1 MNLICFTYH
10 EVSLFKRLYDSMLTK
25 PVGKYFFILVII
37 FCSRGLAAQTAISL
51 KEAVKTAL
59 DNYGTIKSKN
69 SYAAASRSAAAY
81 TRSEYL
87 PNMNVAGQWTY
98 GTVNGQI
105 GPGYGFGGLT
115 VASSG
120 LPSPVQ
126 GWDAA
131 FGAIYLTN
139 INWDFFAFGRVKE
152 RIKTAEAIAIRDQK
166 DLEQE
171 TFEHSVK
178 VTAAYLNLLTA
189 QRLRLSYEKNL
200 IRARAVETVVTTRA
214 KNGLIAGV
222 DSLLANAEVSN
233 ARIAITRARDL
244 EQEQSNQLAV
254 LMGVPPTEFV
264 LDTMFIAR
272 LPGLLEELSL
282 ANIESHPTLQFFK
295 SRILA
300 GESQLRYYK
309 TLYFPAFSVVGVFQ
323 TRGSGFGNS
332 YSTNRTDFTHNP
344 WEGFSPTRSNFLL
357 GLGVTWN
364 LTQPIRYSH
373 QVRSQELV
381 NKALLEE
388 YNLANQRLN
397 AQLELASS
405 KIRNALENY
414 REAPIQVEAAA
425 DAYLQ
430 KSVMY
435 QNGLTN
441 LVELNQTLYALIRAE
456 TDRDIAG
463 NSVWQS
469 LLMRA
474 AAMGDYTIFENQL

>member
-1 MNLICFTYH
+1 M
-10 EVSLFKRLYDSMLTK
+10 VSLFLKTTQYMFTK
-25 PVGKYFFILVII
+25 PLGKHFLSLSII
-37 FCSRGLAAQTAISL
+37 FYSAGLPAQTTISL
-51 KEAVKTAL
+51 QEAVKTAL
-59 DNYGTIKSKN
+59 DNYGTIKSKA
-69 SYAAASRSAAAY
+69 SYAAASKEAASF

-105 GPGYGFGGLT
+105 GPGYGFGGLG

-120 LPSPVQ
+120 LPSPTQ
-126 GWDAA
+126 SWDAA
-131 FGAIYLTN
+131 FGAMYLAN
-139 INWDFFAFGRVKE
+139 VNWDFFAFGRVKE
-152 RIKTAEAIAIRDQK
+152 KINTAEAIALRDRK

-171 TFEHSVK
+171 TFEHSIR

-200 IRARAVETVVTTRA
+200 TRAKAVETVVTTRA
-214 KNGLIAGV
+214 RTGLIAGV

-233 ARIAITRARDL
+233 ARIAITRARDF

-254 LMGVPPTEFV
+254 LMGIDPGEFV
-264 LDTMFIAR
+264 LDTLFIAR
-272 LPGLLEELSL
+272 LPALIEELS
-282 ANIESHPTLQFFK
+282 AGTVESHPTLQFYK

-300 GESQLRYYK
+300 GESQRRYYK
-309 TLYFPAFSVVGVFQ
+309 TFYFPAFSLVGVLQ
-323 TRGSGFGNS
+323 TRASGFG
-332 YSTNRTDFTHNP
+332 STYATDRTDFTHSP
-344 WEGFSPTRSNFLL
+344 WEGFRPARSNFLL

-364 LTQPIRYSH
+364 VAQPIRYAH
-373 QVRSQELV
+373 QVRSQELT
-381 NKALLEE
+381 NRALLEE
-388 YNLANQRLN
+388 YNLVSRRLN
-397 AQLELASS
+397 AQLELAGS
-405 KIRNALENY
+405 KIRNALGNY
-414 REAPIQVEAAA
+414 REAPVQVKAAA

-435 QNGLTN
+435 KNGLAN

-469 LLMRA
+469 LLMKA
-474 AAMGDYTIFENQL
+474 AATGDYSLFESQL

>member
-1 MNLICFTYH
+1 
-10 EVSLFKRLYDSMLTK
+10 MLTK
-25 PVGKYFFILVII
+25 PVRNRFLFLLFI
-37 FCSRGLAAQTAISL
+37 FYSTGLPAQIKISL

-59 DNYGTIKSKN
+59 DNYGTIKSKT
-69 SYAAASRSAAAY
+69 SYAAASRSAASF

-105 GPGYGFGGLT
+105 GPGYGFGGLG

-126 GWDAA
+126 NWDAA
-131 FGAIYLTN
+131 FGAIYLAN
-139 INWDFFAFGRVKE
+139 VNWDFFAFGRAKE
-152 RIKTAEAIAIRDQK
+152 KINTAEAITLRDQK

-171 TFEHSVK
+171 IFEHSIR

-200 IRARAVETVVTTRA
+200 TRARAVETVVTTRA
-214 KNGLIAGV
+214 RNGLIAGV

-233 ARIAITRARDL
+233 ARIAITRARDF

-254 LMGVPPTEFV
+254 LMGVPPEEFAP
-264 LDTMFIAR
+264 DTLFIAR
-272 LPGLLEELSL
+272 LPALLEELS
-282 ANIESHPTLQFFK
+282 AGTVESHPTLQFFR

-300 GESQLRYYK
+300 GESQQRYYK
-309 TLYFPAFSVVGVFQ
+309 TFYFPAFSLVGVLQ
-323 TRGSGFGNS
+323 TRASGFGSS
-332 YSTNRTDFTHNP
+332 YATDRSDFTHSA
-344 WEGFSPTRSNFLL
+344 WDGFRPSRSNFLL

-364 LTQPIRYSH
+364 LAQPIRYSH

-381 NKALLEE
+381 NRALLEE
-388 YNLANQRLN
+388 YNLASQRLN
-397 AQLELASS
+397 AQLELAGS
-405 KIRNALENY
+405 KIANALENY
-414 REAPIQVEAAA
+414 REAPVQVKAAA

-435 QNGLTN
+435 KNGLTN

-463 NSVWQS
+463 NHVWQS
-469 LLMRA
+469 LLMKA
-474 AAMGDYTIFENQL
+474 AALGDYSVFENQL